1 MLRLEFKVAAREEGM
16 HLGNVGTRG
25 CSGGGHTSRP
35 PSKPLQTPAS
45 PVLSFLP
52 SLSPSPISPSSLTFS
67 QAPPRFSPPS
77 PSLLPHSFS
86 KVPRA

>member
-25 CSGGGHTSRP
+25 CSGGGHTS

-52 SLSPSPISPSSLTFS
+52 SLSPSPISPSSPPFS